1 MYYTHNDQLEHV
13 KVTLSESDSTYTLD
27 NLRPYAEYSVYV
39 TAVKLI
45 GTTGRSL
52 EGQKSRTVTART
64 LAGRKLLNHT
74 QLTVIM
80 ILINI
85 LEPVII
91 TYNEDTRP
99 NNTIN
104 SEYSLAERDAI
115 VAELPT
121 VSSQNGPFRY
131 SVYNILTI
139 IDRCCFLTATC
150 TLLYTQPV
158 TN

>member
-13 KVTLSESDSTYTLD
+13 KVTLSESGSTYTLD
-27 NLRPYAEYSVYV
+27 NLRPYTEYSVYV

-45 GTTGRSL
+45 ATTGRSL
-52 EGQKSRTVTART
+52 EGEKSRIVTART

-74 QLTVIM
+74 QLTVTM
-80 ILINI
+80 TLINI
-85 LEPVII
+85 LEPIII

-99 NNTIN
+99 NSTMNSEHLLVERNTI
-104 SEYSLAERDAI
+104 
-115 VAELPT
+115 VVELPT

-139 IDRCCFLTATC
+139 IDRCYFLLVTC
-150 TLLYTQPV
+150 TLLYIQPV
-158 TN
+158 IK